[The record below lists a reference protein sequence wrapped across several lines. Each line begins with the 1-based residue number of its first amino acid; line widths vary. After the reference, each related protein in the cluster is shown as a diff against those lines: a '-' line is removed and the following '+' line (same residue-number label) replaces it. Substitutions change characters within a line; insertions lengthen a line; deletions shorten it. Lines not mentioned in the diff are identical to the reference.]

1 MSNEILNLAYALES
15 QGIAFYENFS
25 DKDEIFSQILTIK
38 NSGLT
43 LLKDYAQNNNLALGD
58 GIDLEI
64 VKPEDPEDALIKAIN
79 YELELNAFYERA
91 SDSVEDDILRDI
103 CFRLWA
109 TSHNEYVPALKTR
122 LKQIWATE
130 KNETEEKNTEEK
142 NTEEKNL
149 NVFDT
154 DAINQMSETIDK
166 FASGKATNEDLA
178 ALLKSPN
185 ASFLGG
191 LALGGL
197 AAMMLNKT
205 NENQTNK
212 E

>member
-1 MSNEILNLAYALES
+1 MSNEILNLAYTLES

-25 DKDEIFSQILTIK
+25 DKDEIFSQILAIK

-43 LLKDYAQNNNLALGD
+43 LLKNYAQNNDLALGD

-64 VKPEDPEDALIKAIN
+64 VKPEDPEDALIKSIN
-79 YELELNAFYERA
+79 YELELSAFYERA

-122 LKQIWATE
+122 LKQIWATA
-130 KNETEEKNTEEK
+130 KNETEEK

-149 NVFDT
+149 NVFDA

-197 AAMMLNKT
+197 AAMILNKT

>member
-15 QGIAFYENFS
+15 QGIAFYENFRY
-25 DKDEIFSQILTIK
+25 KDEIFSQILTIK

-142 NTEEKNL
+142 NL
-149 NVFDT
+149 NVFDA

-197 AAMMLNKT
+197 AAMILNKT

>member
-130 KNETEEKNTEEK
+130 KNETKEKS
-142 NTEEKNL
+142 TEEKNL
-149 NVFDT
+149 NVFDA

-178 ALLKSPN
+178 ALLKSSN

-197 AAMMLNKT
+197 AAMILNKT
-205 NENQTNK
+205 NENQTK
-212 E
+212 

>member
-15 QGIAFYENFS
+15 QGIAFYENFR

-43 LLKDYAQNNNLALGD
+43 LLKDYAQNNNLAFGD

-122 LKQIWATE
+122 LKQIWASE
-130 KNETEEKNTEEK
+130 KNETKEK

-149 NVFDT
+149 NVFDA

-197 AAMMLNKT
+197 AAMILNKT
-205 NENQTNK
+205 NENQTNQ

>member
-130 KNETEEKNTEEK
+130 KNETEEKN
-142 NTEEKNL
+142 L

>member
-79 YELELNAFYERA
+79 YELELNVFYERA

-122 LKQIWATE
+122 LKQIWATA
-130 KNETEEKNTEEK
+130 KNETEEK

-149 NVFDT
+149 NVFDA

-197 AAMMLNKT
+197 AAMILNKT

>member
-43 LLKDYAQNNNLALGD
+43 LLKDYAQNNDLALGD
-58 GIDLEI
+58 GINLEI

-142 NTEEKNL
+142 NL
-149 NVFDT
+149 NVFDA

-185 ASFLGG
+185 VSFLGG

-197 AAMMLNKT
+197 AAMILNKT

>member
-142 NTEEKNL
+142 NL

>member
-25 DKDEIFSQILTIK
+25 DKDEIFFQILTIK

-130 KNETEEKNTEEK
+130 KNETEEKN
-142 NTEEKNL
+142 L
-149 NVFDT
+149 NVFDA

-197 AAMMLNKT
+197 AAMILNKT

>member
-1 MSNEILNLAYALES
+1 MSNEILNLAYTLES

-25 DKDEIFSQILTIK
+25 DKDEIFSQILAIK

-43 LLKDYAQNNNLALGD
+43 LLKNYAQNNDLALGD

-130 KNETEEKNTEEK
+130 KNETEEKNL
-142 NTEEKNL
+142 NL
-149 NVFDT
+149 FDT

>member
-43 LLKDYAQNNNLALGD
+43 LLKNYAQNNDLALGD

-130 KNETEEKNTEEK
+130 KNETEEKNL
-142 NTEEKNL
+142 NL
-149 NVFDT
+149 FDT

>member
-91 SDSVEDDILRDI
+91 NDSVEDDILRDI

-130 KNETEEKNTEEK
+130 KNETEEK

-197 AAMMLNKT
+197 AAMILNKT

>member
-130 KNETEEKNTEEK
+130 KNETEEKN
-142 NTEEKNL
+142 L
-149 NVFDT
+149 NVFDA

-178 ALLKSPN
+178 TLLKSPN

-197 AAMMLNKT
+197 AAMILNKT

>member
-122 LKQIWATE
+122 LKQIWATAVAG
-130 KNETEEKNTEEK
+130 TEEK

-149 NVFDT
+149 NVFDA

-197 AAMMLNKT
+197 AAMILNKT

>member
-43 LLKDYAQNNNLALGD
+43 LLKDYAQNNNLTLGD

-130 KNETEEKNTEEK
+130 KNETEEKN
-142 NTEEKNL
+142 L
-149 NVFDT
+149 NVFDA

>member
-91 SDSVEDDILRDI
+91 NDSVEDDILRDI

-130 KNETEEKNTEEK
+130 KNETEEKN
-142 NTEEKNL
+142 L
-149 NVFDT
+149 NVFDA

-178 ALLKSPN
+178 ALLKSPS

-197 AAMMLNKT
+197 AAMILNKT

>member
-122 LKQIWATE
+122 LKQIWATA
-130 KNETEEKNTEEK
+130 KNETEEK

-149 NVFDT
+149 NVFDA

-197 AAMMLNKT
+197 AAMILNKT

>member
-43 LLKDYAQNNNLALGD
+43 LLKDYAQNNNLTLGD

-130 KNETEEKNTEEK
+130 KNETKEKS
-142 NTEEKNL
+142 TEEKNL
-149 NVFDT
+149 NVFDA

-178 ALLKSPN
+178 ALLKSSN

-197 AAMMLNKT
+197 AAMILNKT
-205 NENQTNK
+205 NENQTK
-212 E
+212 

>member
-130 KNETEEKNTEEK
+130 KNETKEK

-149 NVFDT
+149 NVFDA

-197 AAMMLNKT
+197 AAMILNKT

>member
-1 MSNEILNLAYALES
+1 MSNEILNLAYTLES

-43 LLKDYAQNNNLALGD
+43 LLKNYAQNNDLALGD

-64 VKPEDPEDALIKAIN
+64 VKPEDPEDALIKSIN
-79 YELELNAFYERA
+79 YELELSAFYERA

-142 NTEEKNL
+142 NL
-149 NVFDT
+149 NVFDA

-197 AAMMLNKT
+197 AAMILNKT

>member
-91 SDSVEDDILRDI
+91 SDSVKDDILRDI

-109 TSHNEYVPALKTR
+109 TSHNEYVPTLKTR

-130 KNETEEKNTEEK
+130 KNETEEKN
-142 NTEEKNL
+142 L
-149 NVFDT
+149 NVFDA

-197 AAMMLNKT
+197 AAMILNKT

>member
-142 NTEEKNL
+142 NL
-149 NVFDT
+149 NVFDA

-197 AAMMLNKT
+197 AAMILNKT
-205 NENQTNK
+205 NENPTNK

>member
-25 DKDEIFSQILTIK
+25 DIDEIFSQILTIK

-79 YELELNAFYERA
+79 YELELNVFYERA

-122 LKQIWATE
+122 LKQIWATA
-130 KNETEEKNTEEK
+130 KNETEEK

-149 NVFDT
+149 NVFDA

-197 AAMMLNKT
+197 AAMILNKT

>member
-15 QGIAFYENFS
+15 QGIAFYENFR

-43 LLKDYAQNNNLALGD
+43 LLKDYAQNNNLAFGD

-122 LKQIWATE
+122 LKQIWASE
-130 KNETEEKNTEEK
+130 KNETKEK

-149 NVFDT
+149 NVFDA

-197 AAMMLNKT
+197 AAMILNKT

>member
-15 QGIAFYENFS
+15 QGIAFYENFRY
-25 DKDEIFSQILTIK
+25 KDEIFSQILTIK

-130 KNETEEKNTEEK
+130 KNETEEKN
-142 NTEEKNL
+142 L
-149 NVFDT
+149 NVFDA

>member
-130 KNETEEKNTEEK
+130 KNETEEKNL
-142 NTEEKNL
+142 NL
-149 NVFDT
+149 FDT

>member
-1 MSNEILNLAYALES
+1 
-15 QGIAFYENFS
+15 
-25 DKDEIFSQILTIK
+25 
-38 NSGLT
+38 
-43 LLKDYAQNNNLALGD
+43 
-58 GIDLEI
+58 
-64 VKPEDPEDALIKAIN
+64 
-79 YELELNAFYERA
+79 
-91 SDSVEDDILRDI
+91 
-103 CFRLWA
+103 
-109 TSHNEYVPALKTR
+109 
-122 LKQIWATE
+122 
-130 KNETEEKNTEEK
+130 
-142 NTEEKNL
+142 
-149 NVFDT
+149 
-154 DAINQMSETIDK
+154 MSETIDK

>member
-91 SDSVEDDILRDI
+91 SDSVEDDILKDI

-130 KNETEEKNTEEK
+130 KNETEEKN
-142 NTEEKNL
+142 L
-149 NVFDT
+149 NVFDA

-197 AAMMLNKT
+197 AAMILNKT

>member
-43 LLKDYAQNNNLALGD
+43 LLKNYAQNNDLALGD

-64 VKPEDPEDALIKAIN
+64 VKPEDPEDALIKSIN
-79 YELELNAFYERA
+79 YELELSAFYERA

-122 LKQIWATE
+122 LKQIWATA
-130 KNETEEKNTEEK
+130 KNETEEK

-149 NVFDT
+149 NVFDA

-197 AAMMLNKT
+197 AAMILNKT

>member
-130 KNETEEKNTEEK
+130 KNETEEKN
-142 NTEEKNL
+142 L
-149 NVFDT
+149 NVFDA

-197 AAMMLNKT
+197 AAMILNKT

>member
-142 NTEEKNL
+142 NL
-149 NVFDT
+149 NVFDA

-197 AAMMLNKT
+197 AAMILNKT

>member
-1 MSNEILNLAYALES
+1 M
-15 QGIAFYENFS
+15 
-25 DKDEIFSQILTIK
+25 
-38 NSGLT
+38 
-43 LLKDYAQNNNLALGD
+43 
-58 GIDLEI
+58 
-64 VKPEDPEDALIKAIN
+64 
-79 YELELNAFYERA
+79 FYERA

-122 LKQIWATE
+122 LKQIWATA
-130 KNETEEKNTEEK
+130 KNETEEK

-149 NVFDT
+149 NVFDA

-197 AAMMLNKT
+197 AAMILNKT

>member
-43 LLKDYAQNNNLALGD
+43 LLKDYAQNNNLTLGD

-130 KNETEEKNTEEK
+130 KNETEEKNL
-142 NTEEKNL
+142 NL
-149 NVFDT
+149 FDT

>member
-130 KNETEEKNTEEK
+130 KNETKEKS
-142 NTEEKNL
+142 TEEKNL
-149 NVFDT
+149 NVFDA

-197 AAMMLNKT
+197 AAMILNKT
-205 NENQTNK
+205 NENQTK
-212 E
+212 

>member
-43 LLKDYAQNNNLALGD
+43 LLKDYAQNNNLTLGD

-103 CFRLWA
+103 YFRLWA

-142 NTEEKNL
+142 NL
-149 NVFDT
+149 NFFDT

-191 LALGGL
+191 LALGGF

>member
-43 LLKDYAQNNNLALGD
+43 LLKDYAQNNNLTLGD

-130 KNETEEKNTEEK
+130 KNETEEKNL
-142 NTEEKNL
+142 NL
-149 NVFDT
+149 FDT

-197 AAMMLNKT
+197 AAMILNKT

>member
-91 SDSVEDDILRDI
+91 NDSVEDDILRDI

-130 KNETEEKNTEEK
+130 KNETEEKN
-142 NTEEKNL
+142 L
-149 NVFDT
+149 NVFDA

-197 AAMMLNKT
+197 AAMILNKT

>member
-79 YELELNAFYERA
+79 YELELSAFYERA

-122 LKQIWATE
+122 LKQIWATA
-130 KNETEEKNTEEK
+130 KNETEEK

-149 NVFDT
+149 NVFDA

-197 AAMMLNKT
+197 AAMILNKT

>member
-38 NSGLT
+38 NSGLA

-130 KNETEEKNTEEK
+130 KNETEEKN
-142 NTEEKNL
+142 L

>member
-122 LKQIWATE
+122 LKQIWASE
-130 KNETEEKNTEEK
+130 KNETKEK

-149 NVFDT
+149 NVFDA

-197 AAMMLNKT
+197 AAMILNKT